1 MRVSVLKIG
10 KRYYTGM
17 VESKQCIYAFKGPVS
32 AHTCKMFLEQH
43 RIMHGVYPRVVPG
56 KDRVV
61 LPELAVPS
69 VHEEQL
75 DRLQGLCRLGGL
87 GLFGIHEFEYTIQ
100 RNATHIRMKGE
111 NLEDTLG
118 LEVDPVEVLEVLYK
132 INES

>member
-17 VESKQCIYAFKGPVS
+17 VDSKHSVYAFKGAVS
-32 AHTCKMFLEQH
+32 AHACKMFLEQH
-43 RIMHGVYPRVVPG
+43 RLMHGSYPRVVPG
-56 KDRVV
+56 KDWKV

-69 VHEEQL
+69 VHEESL
-75 DRLQGLCRLGGL
+75 DRLQGLCRLGGM
-87 GLFGIHEFEYTIQ
+87 GLFGIQEFEYTIQ

-118 LEVDPVEVLEVLYK
+118 LETNPAEVLEVLFK
-132 INES
+132 IE